1 MDFKLPE
8 DKTNLDIFI
17 LMMAFIS
24 GLIVATASI
33 LIFSPLQD
41 ESLGSNLDQE
51 ISAKQAGEKTVD
63 FVNKNILEKSPNE
76 VEAKFISAESA
87 EDEGLPEFYKVK
99 INVTNPTSSQVTEVF
114 TRKNGDLVFLQFPRK
129 MGSEEFDPDRY
140 H

>member
-1 MDFKLPE
+1 MDLKLPE

-24 GLIVATASI
+24 GLIVAIAVITV
-33 LIFSPLQD
+33 FSPVQD
-41 ESLGSNLDQE
+41 SFGSDLDQQ
-51 ISAKQAGEKTVD
+51 ISAEQAGEKTVD

-76 VEAKFISAESA
+76 VSAEFISAKSA

-129 MGSEEFDPDRY
+129 MSSEQFDPDKY